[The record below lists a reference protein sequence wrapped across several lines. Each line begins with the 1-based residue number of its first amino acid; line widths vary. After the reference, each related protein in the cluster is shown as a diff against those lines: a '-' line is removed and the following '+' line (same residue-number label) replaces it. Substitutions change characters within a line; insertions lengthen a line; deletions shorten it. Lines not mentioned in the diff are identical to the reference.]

1 VANHK
6 NKEIL
11 KYISSNIILGE
22 IMLSG
27 WEWIIIIIG
36 LVVLLLWGPSKIPE
50 LARGLGRAKAEFDKA
65 SRGEYLSET
74 ETPMVKVSRSDD
86 DTIILIAKSL
96 GLKTEGKSRE
106 EIIQEIIANI
116 KALKSGSSN

>member
-1 VANHK
+1 
-6 NKEIL
+6 
-11 KYISSNIILGE
+11 
-22 IMLSG
+22 MLSG
-27 WEWIIIIIG
+27 WEWIVIILG

-65 SRGEYLSET
+65 SRGEYLYET
-74 ETPMVKVSRSDD
+74 ETPRVKVSRSDD

-96 GLKTEGKSRE
+96 GLTTEGKSRE

>member
-1 VANHK
+1 
-6 NKEIL
+6 
-11 KYISSNIILGE
+11 
-22 IMLSG
+22 MLSG
-27 WEWIIIIIG
+27 WEWIVIIIG

-50 LARGLGRAKAEFDKA
+50 LARGLGRAKSEFDKA

-74 ETPMVKVSRSDD
+74 ETPKIKVSRSDD

>member
-1 VANHK
+1 
-6 NKEIL
+6 
-11 KYISSNIILGE
+11 
-22 IMLSG
+22 MLSG
-27 WEWIIIIIG
+27 WEWIVIILG

-74 ETPMVKVSRSDD
+74 ETPKAKAIRNSDD

-96 GLKTEGKSRE
+96 GLTTEGKSRE
-106 EIIQEIIANI
+106 EILQEIIANI